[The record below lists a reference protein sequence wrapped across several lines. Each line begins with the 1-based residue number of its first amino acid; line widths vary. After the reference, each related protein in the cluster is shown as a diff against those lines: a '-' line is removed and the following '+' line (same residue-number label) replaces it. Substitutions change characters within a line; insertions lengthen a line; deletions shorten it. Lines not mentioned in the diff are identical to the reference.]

1 MKWAMELAPPMPAQ
15 LVATLGGLAYHA
27 DSHGRGAYPSVARLA
42 AYTCKDK
49 RSVQRDIRKLVELE
63 FIRLGDQSKA
73 AHLPEGKRPEVYD
86 LAVERTV
93 PGGRAGDAEV
103 TRTSRVAL
111 ASSRRRGGKKKPS
124 SDTTSTPER
133 GDVGATPDVD
143 ATRDVDVANGVTW
156 ASQEGWRGR
165 HPNQL
170 PEPTTET
177 TTSLAPHGDETDHS
191 PASSSKAASSSAK
204 NGQQKEH
211 HLEAFG
217 AFWLTYPKKK
227 AREEAKKAWI
237 AAIERGAQPEHMV
250 QAAQAYARERAGE
263 ESKYTKYPATWLNKG
278 CYDDEPDQPPTGS
291 RPGHLRSVG
300 PQTAPRD
307 IPDEELPD
315 VLSFG

>member
-15 LVATLGGLAYHA
+15 LVATLSGLAYHA

-42 AYTCKDK
+42 SYACKDK

-63 FIRLGDQSKA
+63 FIRLGDQDKA

-93 PGGRAGDAEV
+93 PGGRAADSEV

-124 SDTTSTPER
+124 SDAFSASGT
-133 GDVGATPDVD
+133 GDAGVTPDVGV
-143 ATRDVDVANGVTW
+143 TRDVDVADGVTW

-177 TTSLAPHGDETDHS
+177 TKSLAPRGDERGGLA
-191 PASSSKAASSSAK
+191 ASSSKAASSSAK
-204 NGQQKEH
+204 NGQQKDH

-237 AAIERGAQPEHMV
+237 AAIERGAQPEHIV
-250 QAAQAYARERAGE
+250 QAAQGYARERTNE
-263 ESKYTKYPATWLNKG
+263 DPQFTKHPATWLNKG
-278 CYDDEPDQPPTGS
+278 CYDDEPDQAPTGG

-307 IPDEELPD
+307 IPEEELPD